1 MKYAAFLNPKFI
13 AFTGLSAMI
22 VIAWAYLVMMSGH
35 SMSMTGANSEM
46 NYSVGLFASMWVAM
60 SVAMMLP
67 TAIPMI
73 SAYVQICQTAT
84 VKSIIT
90 VSPLVLIGGYLSVWL
105 VFSISAAFIQVT
117 LVRLSLMYSISPATY
132 QAAASAVLIGA
143 GIYQFSNLKHACL
156 TKCRAPLNFF
166 IANWSDRPR
175 EIFRHG
181 LQQGLF
187 CLGCCWALMLV
198 MFVTGVMNIMWM
210 VALTAL
216 MVTEKIIPKPD
227 VLRRI
232 TGFALIAWGATLA
245 FELL

>member
-1 MKYAAFLNPKFI
+1 
-13 AFTGLSAMI
+13 MI
-22 VIAWAYLVMMSGH
+22 VIAWAYLVMMAGH
-35 SMSMTGANSEM
+35 SMPMTGANSMPMTGANSEM
-46 NYSVGLFASMWVAM
+46 NYSVGLFTSMWVAM

-67 TAIPMI
+67 TAVPML
-73 SAYVQICQTAT
+73 SAYMQICQTAT
-84 VKSIIT
+84 VKSITT
-90 VSPLVLIGGYLSVWL
+90 VSPLVLISGYLSVWL
-105 VFSISAAFIQVT
+105 VFSISAAFVQVG
-117 LVRLSLMYSISPATY
+117 LVRLSMMYSISPAIY
-132 QAAASAVLIGA
+132 QATASAVLIGA

-166 IANWSDRPR
+166 IANWSDHPR
-175 EIFRHG
+175 DIFRHG

-187 CLGCCWALMLV
+187 CLGCCWALMLL

-216 MVTEKIIPKPD
+216 MVMEKIIPKPD

-245 FELL
+245 IKLI